1 MIMDLLLD
9 GYSTVIRGYLWII
22 DTFMTFD
29 VRFYVII
36 HNCYHD
42 LHFICPQCHVDL
54 GFTLFEFN
62 CELFQSFFCSNTMLV
77 Q

>member
-9 GYSTVIRGYLWII
+9 GFSTVIRGYLRII
-22 DTFMTFD
+22 DAFMTFD

-42 LHFICPQCHVDL
+42 LHLICLRCHVDL
-54 GFTLFEFN
+54 CFT
-62 CELFQSFFCSNTMLV
+62 FF
-77 Q
+77 